1 MKSLNNS
8 GRYEL
13 TITPQASWEF
23 KATFP
28 APQNEGLHFS
38 RSEVVKVKVQ
48 G

>member
-1 MKSLNNS
+1 MKSLHNS

-28 APQNEGLHFS
+28 APQAEGLHFS